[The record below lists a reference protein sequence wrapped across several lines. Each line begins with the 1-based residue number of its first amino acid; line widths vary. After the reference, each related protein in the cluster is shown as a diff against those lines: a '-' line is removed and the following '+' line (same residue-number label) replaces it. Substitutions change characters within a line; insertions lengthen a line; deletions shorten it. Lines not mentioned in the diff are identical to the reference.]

1 MPEDVVSPTFL
12 KWLFTVFL
20 VTGVLF
26 YVAWGFAFNAFL
38 DYANY
43 TISAALIFTG
53 LFGTLLYREMEKEKA
68 AGAKPQ

>member
-1 MPEDVVSPTFL
+1 MAEEMVSPAVL
-12 KWLFTVFL
+12 KWVFTFCL

-26 YVAWGFAFNAFL
+26 YFTWGFAFNAFL

-53 LFGTLLYREMEKEKA
+53 LFGTLLYRELEKEKA
-68 AGAKPQ
+68 ASAKPQ